1 MKRIAKF
8 HKVSFEQFKEGWI
21 DTFGEAGESEK
32 RFMMLSNCRKE
43 QLRVRRDMISIPRY
57 R

>member
-21 DTFGEAGESEK
+21 DTFGEAGESEIQ
-32 RFMMLSNCRKE
+32 NG
-43 QLRVRRDMISIPRY
+43 Q
-57 R
+57 